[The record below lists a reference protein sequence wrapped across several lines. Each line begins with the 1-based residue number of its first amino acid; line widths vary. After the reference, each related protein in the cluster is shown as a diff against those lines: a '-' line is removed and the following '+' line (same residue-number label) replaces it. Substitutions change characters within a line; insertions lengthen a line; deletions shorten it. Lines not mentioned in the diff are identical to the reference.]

1 MNYIGIDG
9 NVYSDSLIHW
19 KYIKKIKSGS
29 GWRYFYTPEEIRA
42 YYKEEQGKANAEYKR
57 DIKDANKTYNVN
69 KHYNNL
75 MRKNAK
81 RNAEDIIYLR
91 TDQKGKTRVL
101 EGKERRQAVN
111 DEVKKTKKRADKW
124 DKLNERTLSRSKKK
138 EEFERKV
145 DPVLN
150 TAKAVASKPI
160 NEATKPAKQNIKD
173 VKDYYKWQEQ
183 KANKRYKKEQKEIKE
198 ITKGAREWNR
208 VYSQE
213 GGYGDNSRAKGR
225 AISIGITAG
234 SKGAKTISSIRKSAT
249 PKINTGKAIVNRTL
263 KKELNAERK
272 RREAARKR
280 KTAKTINKKVRDVSK
295 TATEALV
302 FGVKKNET
310 RKNRSGNKSYKT
322 YNRW

>member
-9 NVYSDSLIHW
+9 NVHSDELKHW

-42 YYKEEQGKANAEYKR
+42 YYKEEQGKANAQYEAKEFYSNKKQSEGLRENANAANSQMRKIGEESSRALRRWGEGRVDLRAVRKEEKR
-57 DIKDANKTYNVN
+57 VINIANKEREKINRT
-69 KHYNNL
+69 
-75 MRKNAK
+75 RKIENASH
-81 RNAEDIIYLR
+81 
-91 TDQKGKTRVL
+91 TV
-101 EGKERRQAVN
+101 EREA
-111 DEVKKTKKRADKW
+111 K
-124 DKLNERTLSRSKKK
+124 
-138 EEFERKV
+138 
-145 DPVLN
+145 PVIN

-160 NEATKPAKQNIKD
+160 SEATKPAKQNIKD

-183 KANKRYKKEQKEIKE
+183 KANKQYKKEQKEINE

-208 VYSQE
+208 LYSQE
-213 GGYGDNSRAKGR
+213 GGYGSNSRAKGK
-225 AISIGITAG
+225 AISVGITAG

-295 TATEALV
+295 TAVEALAL
-302 FGVKKNET
+302 GVKENET
-310 RKNRSGNKSYKT
+310 KKNRSGNKSYKP